1 MFNLVD
7 NRLEGDGQS
16 ATAPSLK
23 HMPDLSGSSLTDKVN
38 LGSEEWGQLD
48 SILTT
53 LVEGILQNEYL
64 PLDTQVNNTLTSE
77 TTPAFVM
84 TGNHLQQ
91 ITDEDSKDLAEWLHR
106 VDGSIQTST
115 MDQVQLVE
123 ELARVI
129 SEFQLQKGHNVVEIP
144 AQIEEKLQ
152 MILSEKY
159 TENDLSGNPFLFSN
173 LTANNLVMND
183 RMTSAGLDL
192 GIQKGKVPISAQV
205 NENIQIS
212 NLGNGIPFN
221 VSKTVN
227 EWIKKMDGLNLNS
240 SHDFTVLVQELISRL
255 QSLDLQNPI
264 VASSE
269 NRPENPML
277 LMDSLLENK
286 LVAKQSFNDP
296 NREGEFSTSGIN
308 NMDRDAVNSSLTK
321 VEAHQLILQSNSE
334 ISTLLQEAQ
343 ISAKVNDF
351 LQKPLEIPVIS
362 SLPQNAA
369 EVIKTVT
376 NWYQRVKRLNQNEVL
391 EPNKLVEELTKL
403 IEELQTKVGMKPAA
417 EFDVSVP
424 SVSNDKNKEKDL
436 IQSQSFITP
445 RREDE
450 LFFRGKG
457 LEPRDVPLSNP
468 NLIPDDKLVS
478 LPIQPKITTHPL
490 DGAVLNNGQVND
502 VVQLPTSVKMNIP
515 IQQISTEGINK
526 VDHLLQKVEEE
537 TSTEQPIVGTNQ
549 LKGSDT
555 LVISKAIPAPPVLTF
570 TSFVP
575 EVSEWMGRFM
585 KISNNPL
592 GSTEARFSLYP
603 EHLGHVE
610 IKISTQEGQV
620 SAQIITDTSLAKE
633 TLEGQLHQLRQAL
646 QQLGINVQKLE
657 VVQQLPVSL
666 DSNQGNPSF
675 SQSGSSSSNDQRT
688 TNSGKGESKK
698 DKDEDEVEVGRE
710 VLPAPYGQPTSKIAS
725 RIDFTA

>member
-1 MFNLVD
+1 LN
-7 NRLEGDGQS
+7 
-16 ATAPSLK
+16 PI
-23 HMPDLSGSSLTDKVN
+23 PDLSGSSLTDKVN
-38 LGSEEWGQLD
+38 LGLEEWGQLD

-53 LVEGILQNEYL
+53 LVNGIQQSEYL

-77 TTPAFVM
+77 TTPSVVM
-84 TGNHLQQ
+84 KVNHLQE
-91 ITDEDSKDLAEWLHR
+91 ITDEDSKELAEWLHM

-115 MDQVQLVE
+115 MDPVQLVE

-129 SEFQLQKGHNVVEIP
+129 SEFQLQKGQNFVEIP

-152 MILSEKY
+152 MILSEKN
-159 TENDLSGNPFLFSN
+159 TENDLSGTPILYSN

-183 RMTSAGLDL
+183 RITRTGLDMR
-192 GIQKGKVPISAQV
+192 IQEGRVPISAQV
-205 NENIQIS
+205 NENIKIS
-212 NLGNGIPFN
+212 NLGNGIPFD
-221 VSKTVN
+221 VSKTVD

-240 SHDFTVLVQELISRL
+240 SHDFTALAQELISDL
-255 QSLDLQNPI
+255 QSLDLQKTI
-264 VASSE
+264 MASSE
-269 NRPENPML
+269 NRAKNPML

-286 LVAKQSFNDP
+286 LVANQSFNDP
-296 NREGEFSTSGIN
+296 NREGKFSTSGIN
-308 NMDRDAVNSSLTK
+308 IMDRDAVNSSLTQ
-321 VEAHQLILQSNSE
+321 VEDHQLILQSNSE
-334 ISTLLQEAQ
+334 ISTLLQETQ

-351 LQKPLEIPVIS
+351 LQKPLETPVIS

-369 EVIKTVT
+369 EVINSVT
-376 NWYQRVKRLNQNEVL
+376 NWYQKVERLNQNEGI
-391 EPNKLVEELTKL
+391 EPNKLVQEITKL
-403 IEELQTKVGMKPAA
+403 IEELQTKLGMKPAA
-417 EFDVSVP
+417 ESDVSVP
-424 SVSNDKNKEKDL
+424 SVSSDINKEKNL
-436 IQSQSFITP
+436 ILSQSFINP
-445 RREDE
+445 IREDE

-457 LEPRDVPLSNP
+457 LEPNDISLSNP
-468 NLIPDDKLVS
+468 NLIPDDKLVR

-490 DGAVLNNGQVND
+490 DGAVLNNEQVND
-502 VVQLPTSVKMNIP
+502 VVQLPTSEKMNIP
-515 IQQISTEGINK
+515 TQPINTEVINK
-526 VDHLLQKVEEE
+526 VDHLLQKVMEE
-537 TSTEQPIVGTNQ
+537 TSTEQPIVGANQ

-555 LVISKAIPAPPVLTF
+555 LVISKAIPTPPVLTF

-575 EVSEWMGRFM
+575 DVSEWMGRFM
-585 KISNNPL
+585 RISNNPL

-633 TLEGQLHQLRQAL
+633 TLDGQLQQLRQAL

-657 VVQQLPVSL
+657 VVQQLPASL

-688 TNSGKGESKK
+688 TNTGKGESKK

-710 VLPAPYGQPTSKIAS
+710 VLPVPYGQPTSKIAS